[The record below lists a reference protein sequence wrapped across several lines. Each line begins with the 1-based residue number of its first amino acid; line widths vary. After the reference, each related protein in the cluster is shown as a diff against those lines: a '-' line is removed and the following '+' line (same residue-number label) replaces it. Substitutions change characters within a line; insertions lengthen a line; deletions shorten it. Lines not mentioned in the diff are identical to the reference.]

1 MGDHFV
7 LLVDRL
13 LTESSLEAAIES
25 KNQWQHSTLS
35 GSEDMMTNFSANR
48 MDVDIGTSQRKLVQC
63 RICHDEDED
72 LNMEVPCSCAGSL
85 KVSHNL
91 LCCSFG
97 NLSGGSFTIDFV
109 LFVYLILKLEHKLRV

>member
-13 LTESSLEAAIES
+13 LTESTLEAAIES
-25 KNQWQHSTLS
+25 KNQWQHTTPC
-35 GSEDMMTNFSANR
+35 GSEDMMTNFSAHR
-48 MDVDIGTSQRKLVQC
+48 MDVDIGPSQRILVQC

-72 LNMEVPCSCAGSL
+72 SNMEVPCSCAGSL

-91 LCCSFG
+91 MFCTFG
-97 NLSGGSFTIDFV
+97 DFSGG
-109 LFVYLILKLEHKLRV
+109 Y